1 MRVEKNKRRKQ
12 MYQAHKHIA
21 KNLRLLRYI
30 KGLSQEQTAQML
42 HMSRSCYC
50 HLESGSK
57 VPDLITVYQISRFF
71 DISLDY
77 LLTFDITEHLLSL
90 LKRDNN
96 HLEAHH
102 FMEKYLQLSHG
113 AKQQIRSRIDLL
125 IDEEEEYNLFPWDY
139 SKSEVKQWK

>member
-1 MRVEKNKRRKQ
+1 MRVEKHKHRKE
-12 MYQAHKHIA
+12 MYQAHKYIA

-30 KGLSQEQTAQML
+30 KGLSQEQTAEML

-57 VPDLITVYQISRFF
+57 VPDLVTICQISEFF

-77 LLTFDITEHLLSL
+77 LLTFDITHHLLSL
-90 LKRDNN
+90 LKRGNN
-96 HLEAHH
+96 ELEAHR

-113 AKQQIRSRIDLL
+113 AKQQIRSRIEHLM
-125 IDEEEEYNLFPWDY
+125 EYENEFNLFPWDY
-139 SKSEVKQWK
+139 DSGKEVL